1 MDVRPS
7 PGACANTTRRV
18 TLVLRLEVP
27 SPHPHPECAP
37 PTHSEVLCPVCC
49 RLRQPVQPHTAQ
61 PQPVRGRGADGP
73 AAARGAGEDH
83 AHVPLEGWHS
93 AGLAGGGDG
102 HAYVCQGLRRECQEW
117 EGRQLG
123 PLGNAPYL
131 PMCAL
136 PSQESTVSSED
147 KRRYSL
153 DVDRLTAGPGHQ

>member
-1 MDVRPS
+1 MQTL
-7 PGACANTTRRV
+7 PGESLWFCALKSRLP
-18 TLVLRLEVP
+18 TLTQNVP
-27 SPHPHPECAP
+27 PPH
-37 PTHSEVLCPVCC
+37 THSEVLCPVCC
-49 RLRQPVQPHTAQ
+49 RLRQPVQSHTAQ

-123 PLGNAPYL
+123 PLGNASYL

-153 DVDRLTAGPGHQ
+153 DVDRGVMLLGVMLLGP